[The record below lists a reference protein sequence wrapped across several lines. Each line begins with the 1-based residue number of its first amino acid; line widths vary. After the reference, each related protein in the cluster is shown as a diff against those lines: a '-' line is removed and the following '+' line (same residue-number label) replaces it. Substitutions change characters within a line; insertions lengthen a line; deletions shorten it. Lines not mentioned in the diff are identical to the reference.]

1 MEWKVEDVRK
11 KLEEDPKWQLR
22 GVLALYKYQTQDEQ
36 ECEETRIKNGVGFN
50 GVDANFLTS
59 IAKQLQKG
67 NKLSEKQLKVVA
79 KLMPKYA
86 KQLTNIANSVI

>member
-36 ECEETRIKNGVGFN
+36 ECEETKIKNGVGFN